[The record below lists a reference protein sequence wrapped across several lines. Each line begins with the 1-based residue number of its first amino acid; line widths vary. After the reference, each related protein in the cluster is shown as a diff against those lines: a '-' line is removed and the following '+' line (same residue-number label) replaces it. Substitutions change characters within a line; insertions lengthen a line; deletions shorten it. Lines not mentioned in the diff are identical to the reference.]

1 MTRFNEL
8 ADLLYF
14 KGKISNKHIFL
25 NEVYD
30 KKNKENFTILVS
42 IIK

>member
-1 MTRFNEL
+1 MTRFNDL

-25 NEVYD
+25 NEVY
-30 KKNKENFTILVS
+30 NKEDNENFTFLVS